1 MIPELLAIPR
11 SMDKLVSLLIGN
23 PRIENVF
30 IRYLCLY
37 SALKVLL
44 CTNILLQEMAA
55 DHQDCLLP
63 GGTVSTLATL
73 NNHLRNEL
81 RYCVSEISVL
91 GRLSRRILM
100 NPGQLELH
108 DTLLLD
114 TPPHPH
120 SEITDFSV

>member
-1 MIPELLAIPR
+1 
-11 SMDKLVSLLIGN
+11 MDNLVSLLMGS

-30 IRYLCLY
+30 IRYLVPLFSFESFVVHKY
-37 SALKVLL
+37 SASEL
-44 CTNILLQEMAA
+44 AA

-73 NNHLRNEL
+73 NSHLRNEL

-91 GRLSRRILM
+91 GRLRL

-108 DTLLLD
+108 GTLLLD
-114 TPPHPH
+114 TPPHNQ
-120 SEITDFSV
+120 ITDFSV